1 MEEKFSELIKFQV
14 QIGTVSSHQGR
25 DEVELNKLKGENERL
40 EAEVRN
46 YKERESLKL
55 KVKLLEKKKAWLV
68 YREEL
73 DTYKKAAN
81 HANELKSRYEEA
93 HEKFK
98 PLEDAIAKKE
108 KLISR
113 STDALRTK
121 VR

>member
-1 MEEKFSELIKFQV
+1 MEAKFGELIKLQG
-14 QIGTVSSHQGR
+14 QLGAVSSHQGR

-55 KVKLLEKKKAWLV
+55 KVKLLEKKKAWLI

-81 HANELKSRYEEA
+81 HANELKSQYEEA

-98 PLEDAIAKKE
+98 PLEDEIAKKDRF
-108 KLISR
+108 ISR
-113 STDALRTK
+113 STDSLRAK